1 MDFDK
6 NILTFRVEVMPI
18 KEKAAWLNDYNA
30 PDWYQMAPWGW
41 VIEGSKR
48 DGWWRL
54 VADGFPVNMTL
65 EHKSVY

>member
-30 PDWYQMAPWGW
+30 PDWYQMAPWDEW
-41 VIEGSKR
+41 
-48 DGWWRL
+48 
-54 VADGFPVNMTL
+54 
-65 EHKSVY
+65 